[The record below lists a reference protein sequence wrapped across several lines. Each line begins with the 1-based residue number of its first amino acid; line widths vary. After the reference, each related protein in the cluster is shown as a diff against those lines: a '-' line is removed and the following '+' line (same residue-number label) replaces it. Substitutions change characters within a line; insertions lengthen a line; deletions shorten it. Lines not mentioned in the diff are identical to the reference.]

1 MLQVF
6 ICLTTSL
13 QYDGLHTFIY
23 KNIGLYVMSNHPISE
38 KKLERVTTSNFGEL
52 SNGKKAQLFTLTNKL
67 GTRIKITNF
76 GAIITSIFTED
87 ISGNFADIVLGYDNV
102 KSYEADPY
110 YLGAIIG
117 RYAGRIDQGKFSIG
131 KDDYQLTLNAADSQL
146 HGGQKALNKQLW
158 QANTLQSENSAGIEL
173 SYVSSDGEEGFPGEV
188 TFKVI
193 YQLNDDNEFSLE
205 YFASTNKTTIVNLTQ
220 HSYFN
225 LAGHDS
231 GNILDHQVYINADHF
246 LPMCERVYPTGE
258 QTPVSGTAHDFTNKT
273 DLRVLADEIN
283 GNDSQIKIGL
293 GYDNYWLLNDDAIT
307 GEALAAMA
315 IETTSGRRLSIYSDQ
330 PSLILYTANY
340 IDGSQIG
347 KDDYCYQQRAA
358 LCLETQR
365 ANSTE
370 KGCSIENFILTP
382 EQNFYSKTRWVFDH
396 TSS

>member
-1 MLQVF
+1 MMVNTLLF
-6 ICLTTSL
+6 IRI
-13 QYDGLHTFIY
+13 F
-23 KNIGLYVMSNHPISE
+23 GLYVMSNHPIIE
-38 KKLERVTTSNFGEL
+38 KKFERVTTDTFGEL
-52 SNGKKAQLFTLTNKL
+52 SNGRTAQLFTLTNKL

-76 GAIITSIFTED
+76 GAIITSIFTQD
-87 ISGNFADIVLGYDNV
+87 KNGQFADIVLGYDNV
-102 KSYEADPY
+102 KSYQKDPY

-131 KDDYQLTLNAADSQL
+131 DHDYQLTLNAADSQL
-146 HGGQKALNKQLW
+146 HGGGKALNKQLW
-158 QANTLQSENSAGIEL
+158 QAKAFQTESSARIEL
-173 SYVSSDGEEGFPGEV
+173 SYVSPDGEEGFPGEV

-231 GNILDHQVYINADHF
+231 GDILDHQVYINANRF

-258 QTPVSGTAHDFTNKT
+258 QILVKGTAHDFTNKT
-273 DLRVLADEIN
+273 ELRVLAEEIN
-283 GNDSQIKIGL
+283 GDDAQIKIGL
-293 GYDNYWLLNDDAIT
+293 GYDNYWLLNDDAVT
-307 GEALAAMA
+307 GDALAAMA
-315 IETTSGRRLSIYSDQ
+315 IEKISGRRLSIYSDQ

-347 KDDYCYQQRAA
+347 KDHCCYQQRAA

-365 ANSTE
+365 ANSSA
-370 KGCSIENFILTP
+370 KGCSIENFTLTP
-382 EQNFYSKTRWVFDH
+382 EQDFYSKTRWVFDN
-396 TSS
+396 TAI